1 MCICVFKNTH
11 LRFLYV
17 LGIVEVKL
25 ERPGTKNAIGR
36 DMLRGLQ
43 QTFDAI
49 EKDHS
54 ANVVMICSSVPKVF
68 CAGADLKVNINEVIS
83 LGFLEMK
90 IIGLFKYRLFY

>member
-1 MCICVFKNTH
+1 MAFETTNPLEFVCICVFKNAH

-25 ERPGTKNAIGR
+25 ERPGAKNAIGR

-68 CAGADLKVNINEVIS
+68 CAGADLKVI
-83 LGFLEMK
+83 LMK
-90 IIGLFKYRLFY
+90 LSAWVSWK

>member
-1 MCICVFKNTH
+1 M
-11 LRFLYV
+11 
-17 LGIVEVKL
+17 
-25 ERPGTKNAIGR
+25 ERPVAKNAIGR

-68 CAGADLKVNINEVIS
+68 CAGADLKVILVKFSTLVFWVCNWTTVA
-83 LGFLEMK
+83 GKVFLFVCLEC
-90 IIGLFKYRLFY
+90 

>member
-1 MCICVFKNTH
+1 M
-11 LRFLYV
+11 
-17 LGIVEVKL
+17 
-25 ERPGTKNAIGR
+25 ERPVAKNAIGR

-68 CAGADLKVNINEVIS
+68 CAGADLKVILVKLSTLVFWECNWTTVA
-83 LGFLEMK
+83 GKVFLFVCLEC
-90 IIGLFKYRLFY
+90 